1 MIKKSEACRGILAAL
16 LVTLLF
22 GACYWSADNKEGGL
36 ILEIDA
42 ADLGASQLEE
52 YDGFFFGWVVADDL
66 MRGDQAAADKAF
78 DEVNTALDEA
88 LFELETTGN
97 LSDFSVDLAFPSIQL
112 QANFFTGTS
121 GSNTFAGLTA
131 GREYLVVVE
140 AYDFANN
147 TDGVGFTTATVKA
160 GETRNVSIEV
170 SSDWEA
176 FYKFLQER
184 YPLSEGPETA
194 VPATIQI
201 IDAESWYFGEFSPL
215 YVELVD
221 GNSDSPTSYGSF
233 DDWYATVDVLNTLG
247 EVIAKSGDRAL
258 IPDAQTYYTFQETAI
273 DQSWRVVITT
283 WPGRSDPSNDM
294 PAWVSTSFTTYS
306 GDTASVELPYDF
318 VELPVPIPQ

>member
-66 MRGDQAAADKAF
+66 MRGDQAAADEAF

-88 LFELETTGN
+88 LYELETTGN

-112 QANFFTGTS
+112 QASFFTGTS

-140 AYDFANN
+140 AYDVNAQR
-147 TDGVGFTTATVKA
+147 DIVGFTTVTVSA
-160 GETRNVSIEV
+160 GETKTVTLDLSGNWIGFYQLLDDRYKLGYLASLGAIQIQKGSTAYYFDLLPGYTSDPELGSLTAFEFDSWYSSIEV
-170 SSDWEA
+170 
-176 FYKFLQER
+176 
-184 YPLSEGPETA
+184 
-194 VPATIQI
+194 
-201 IDAESWYFGEFSPL
+201 
-215 YVELVD
+215 
-221 GNSDSPTSYGSF
+221 
-233 DDWYATVDVLNTLG
+233 LNGLG
-247 EVIAKSGDRAL
+247 YRIAKSGNRPEIA
-258 IPDAQTYYTFQETAI
+258 A
-273 DQSWRVVITT
+273 
-283 WPGRSDPSNDM
+283 
-294 PAWVSTSFTTYS
+294 
-306 GDTASVELPYDF
+306 TASVHTIENISPDVSWRILLTEWPDRAAAPLETYNFFISPPITIEPRETLIVPF
-318 VELPVPIPQ
+318 VRGDGDGFSTFDLISIF